1 MMKLSLGKF
10 GLKYCDLPT
19 MFSNVAFFL
28 RFITINIDKHYTKRI
43 PFVNYVIVTIAA
55 GCYIYI
61 YIFSMFWFV
70 FIRCTQTGDF
80 TAAAVVFSLGT
91 NSETCATK
99 LIFMIIYKKTV
110 QDIVQ
115 RYLECDKNVERGT
128 RFYDNLQK
136 RLIKIKKRTMAVSI
150 FMLVM
155 GTSYA
160 IQPFLLP
167 GRHFAEDLYVVYG
180 LEPMFESPNYEIALI
195 SETITIIMG
204 TYTLAGVTAFIL
216 IIIGY
221 IEAQILA
228 LSDEML
234 NLWDDAEKHYNDSKS
249 TIAYNSTVQAEKLKL
264 KMMNDHVANRLKQI
278 IPFHISN
285 INLLNDFET
294 LFRITMAVE
303 FALIIIG
310 IVAEL
315 LGRIENTFMEL
326 PYTLV
331 QIFVDCFIGQRLLDA
346 SFVFEKAVYDSKWE
360 NFNASNMKTILL
372 VLQNAQKP
380 LKLTAGGL
388 TTLDFVC
395 LMSVIKSTYS
405 FYTTLQSSVG

>member
-10 GLKYCDLPT
+10 GLKHCDLPT
-19 MFSNVAFFL
+19 LFSNVAFFL
-28 RFITINIDKHYTKRI
+28 RFITINIDRHYKKRI

-55 GCYIYI
+55 VCYIYI
-61 YIFSMFWFV
+61 YIISMFWFV
-70 FIRCTQTGDF
+70 FVRCRQTGDF

-115 RYLECDKNVERGT
+115 RYLECDKQVEKGT

-136 RLIKIKKRTMAVSI
+136 KLIKIKKRTMAVSVFLI
-150 FMLVM
+150 VM
-155 GTSYA
+155 GISYSL
-160 IQPFLLP
+160 QPILLP

-195 SETITIIMG
+195 SETITIIVG
-204 TYTLAGVTAFIL
+204 TYTLACVTAFIL

-221 IEAQILA
+221 IEAQMLA

-234 NLWDDAEKHYNDSKS
+234 NLWDDAEKYYNNSKRS
-249 TIAYNSTVQAEKLKL
+249 IAYNSTTQEEELKL
-264 KMMNDHVANRLKQI
+264 KIINEHIANRLKQI

-285 INLLNDFET
+285 INLLNEFET

-303 FALIIIG
+303 FGLIIIG

-326 PYTLV
+326 PYTLI
-331 QIFVDCFIGQRLLDA
+331 QIYVDCFIGQRLIDA
-346 SFVFEKAVYDSKWE
+346 SFVFERAVYDCKWE
-360 NFNASNMKTILL
+360 NFNKSNMKTILL
-372 VLQNAQKP
+372 ILQNAQKP